1 MIKNLLNKDSI
12 FRVFKYLFSSGSSFV
27 IDLAIFTLLNY
38 LLKNIFLATIIAR
51 IISSLYNYLLNSRI
65 VFKNYSRSSIFKYYI
80 LVVVQMF
87 VSATSVSLLEGVFGG
102 INATIIKFFV
112 DIVIFVVNYF
122 VQKEVV
128 FK

>member
-87 VSATSVSLLEGVFGG
+87 VSATSVSLLESVFSG

-112 DIVIFVVNYF
+112 DIIIFIINYF
-122 VQKEVV
+122 IQKEVV